1 MRSVAGHITEF
12 SSRIANDRLSAD
24 QQVTFANTQASE
36 LRSLQLENGV
46 DTDAELQRLL
56 LVEQA
61 FAANARMVRTV
72 DELIQTLL
80 RI

>member
-1 MRSVAGHITEF
+1 MTGHLATY
-12 SSRIANDRLSAD
+12 SSQLGQNRLTLD
-24 QQVTFANTQASE
+24 QALTFASARQSE
-36 LRSLQLENGV
+36 LVNLELENGV

-61 FAANARMVRTV
+61 YGANARM
-72 DELIQTLL
+72 IQTIDEMMQALL